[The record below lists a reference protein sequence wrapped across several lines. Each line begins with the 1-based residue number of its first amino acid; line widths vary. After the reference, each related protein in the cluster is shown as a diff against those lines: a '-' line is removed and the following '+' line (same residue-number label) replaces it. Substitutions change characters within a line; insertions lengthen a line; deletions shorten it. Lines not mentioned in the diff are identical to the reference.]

1 MAPVLRIRDEYG
13 SWIPITALK
22 GDKGDKGDP
31 GEVSRDELHDALSTK
46 ADRPYVIAE
55 VTKAVGEARAELT
68 DQLSAKADRSYV
80 AQEVARVVDGAPEA
94 FDTLREIA
102 DELEQNTSERAALTN
117 QIATKAPTSLV
128 ESRPAMWLWSGTG
141 TWTPPPGAVVT
152 DNVLNLKSGEIH
164 ALRNV

>member
-22 GDKGDKGDP
+22 GDKGDDGDP

-80 AQEVARVVDGAPEA
+80 TQEVARVVDGAPEA

-102 DELEQNTSERAALTN
+102 TELNENESERAAITN
-117 QIATKAPTSLV
+117 TLARKADTV
-128 ESRPAMWLWSGTG
+128 RVDARPATWLWDGVEP
-141 TWTPPPGAVVT
+141 WVPPDAAVAGDV
-152 DNVLNLKSGEIH
+152 VLNLSTGAITT
-164 ALRNV
+164 AVLP